1 MNKSLV
7 SFLVLV
13 TLIIFCLDVDA
24 QCAMCKQVAEDA
36 TNEGGRAAGMG
47 LNNGIK
53 CLLVLPYIL
62 FGIFISV
69 FFRKKLSRKLTSRNT
84 T

>member
-1 MNKSLV
+1 MKNSLV
-7 SFLVLV
+7 SFLVIVALV
-13 TLIIFCLDVDA
+13 FIGLDAEA

-36 TNEGGRAAGMG
+36 TNEGGRAAGLG

-53 CLLVLPYIL
+53 CLLVMPYIL

-69 FFRKKLSRKLTSRNT
+69 FFRKKLFKKN
-84 T
+84 

>member
-7 SFLVLV
+7 SFLVIIVLV
-13 TLIIFCLDVDA
+13 LCYSDVEA

-53 CLLVLPYIL
+53 CLLVMPYIL

-69 FFRKKLSRKLTSRNT
+69 FFRKKLFKK
-84 T
+84 